1 MNYPLV
7 LPMTSRSF
15 LVLLS
20 LALSITLGLLLAR
33 RNEGEATG
41 SSPGKSKRPRIGL
54 SLDTLKEA
62 RWQGDRDAFVA
73 RAKELGAEVLVQA
86 ANSDDAKQIVDVKA
100 LITSDIDVLVVVA
113 HDGKAMAEAVRL
125 AHAAGIP
132 VLAYDRI
139 ILDADLDLYLSTDNI
154 QIGALQAEYLVKHL
168 PHTVDAPLRMVRIHG
183 ARTDNNAGLI
193 KTGQDRV
200 LAPLIASGEVKV
212 LFEDW
217 ADDWKPEAAKRIVNA
232 AITQNGPTLHAVLA
246 ANDGTAGGAIQAL
259 EEEGLTANVQVTGQ
273 DADLVALQRIARGTQ
288 AMTIYKPLRKLAGRG
303 AELAVQLATRAPVIV
318 RDGVNNG
325 FKVVPAELFQVV
337 TVTSQN
343 IDQTV
348 IRDGF
353 HTAQEIYA
361 GTRTKAPA
369 GGAATP

>member
-1 MNYPLV
+1 
-7 LPMTSRSF
+7 MTARSF

-20 LALSITLGLLLAR
+20 LALSVALGLLLAR
-33 RNEGEATG
+33 GDGAAEVAD
-41 SSPGKSKRPRIGL
+41 KRAQPRIGL

-62 RWQGDRDAFVA
+62 RWQGDRDAFVK

-125 AHAAGIP
+125 AHASSIP
-132 VLAYDRI
+132 VLAYDRLI
-139 ILDADLDLYLSTDNI
+139 READLDLYLSTDNV
-154 QIGALQAEYLVKHL
+154 QIGVLQAEYLAKNL
-168 PHTVDAPLRMVRIHG
+168 PHSAGEPLRIVRIHG

-193 KTGQDRV
+193 KQGQDRV
-200 LAPLIASGEVKV
+200 LAPLIARGEVKV

-232 AITQNGPTLHAVLA
+232 AITQNGPTLDAVLA

-259 EEEGLTANVQVTGQ
+259 EEEGLTDKVKVTGQ

-288 AMTIYKPLRKLAGRG
+288 AMTIYKPLRKLAKRG
-303 AELAVQLATRAPVIV
+303 AELAVQLATRAPIIA
-318 RDGVNNG
+318 RSGVDNG
-325 FKVVPAELFQVV
+325 YKIVPAELFEAV
-337 TVTSQN
+337 TVTQEN
-343 IDQTV
+343 IDKTV
-348 IRDGF
+348 IADGF
-353 HTAQEIYA
+353 HSAPEIYGT
-361 GTRTKAPA
+361 GTRH
-369 GGAATP
+369 GAAEDAGATAP